1 MLQAAI
7 IGFGGIAAAHKNAY
21 AQLEKE
27 GKVKLVAAYDIRP
40 EAFAKGKVK
49 INIDTGDDRSGSE
62 IHAYFDLE
70 EMLAKEKLDI
80 IDICAPSYL
89 HKKYAVEMLKRGY
102 HVMSE
107 KPMSLTY
114 ADCQEMLEAAKGATG
129 HLMIGQCVRFYPS
142 YQYLLDCVKT
152 EKYGKVVSG
161 DFYRLSTTPDWGFE
175 NWFLDTD
182 KSGGCI
188 TDLHVHDIDIIRH
201 IFGEPKA
208 ITALA
213 TNNVA
218 RYDSCHTTLHYGD
231 FNLFAI
237 GDWSLTKRPFE
248 TGFRV
253 SFEKAT
259 LVFERNDDFMLFPRN
274 GGEPEKIQLPAF
286 NAYAEELS
294 YLCDVIEGKT
304 ENVMNT
310 PESAARSIYLTER
323 IKESADGG
331 KTVSL

>member
-1 MLQAAI
+1 MLHAAI

-21 AQLEKE
+21 VQLEKE
-27 GKVKLVAAYDIRP
+27 GKVKLVAAFDIRKD
-40 EAFAKGKVK
+40 AFSKGKTK
-49 INIDTGDDRSGSE
+49 INIDTGDDQGASE
-62 IHAYFDLE
+62 IHTYLDLE
-70 EMLAKEKLDI
+70 EMLKSEKIDI
-80 IDICAPSYL
+80 IDICVPSYL
-89 HKKYAVEMLKRGY
+89 HKKYAIDMLSRGY

-114 ADCQEMLEAAKGATG
+114 ADCCEMLEAAKGAKG
-129 HLMIGQCVRFYPS
+129 HLMIGQCVRFYPT
-142 YQYLLDCVKT
+142 YQYLMECVKT

-175 NWFLDTD
+175 NWFLDTE

-208 ITALA
+208 ITAHA

-218 RYDSCHTTLHYGD
+218 RYDSCHTTLHYEG

-248 TGFRV
+248 SGFRV
-253 SFEKAT
+253 SFEQAT
-259 LVFERNDDFMLFPRN
+259 LVLTKSDGFILYPRN
-274 GGEPEKIQLPAF
+274 GDEPQEIKLPSI
-286 NAYAEELS
+286 NSYALELT
-294 YLCDVIEGKT
+294 YLCEVIAGKT

-323 IKESADGG
+323 IKESADSG
-331 KTVSL
+331 KTVFL

>member
-1 MLQAAI
+1 ML
-7 IGFGGIAAAHKNAY
+7 
-21 AQLEKE
+21 
-27 GKVKLVAAYDIRP
+27 R
-40 EAFAKGKVK
+40 
-49 INIDTGDDRSGSE
+49 
-62 IHAYFDLE
+62 
-70 EMLAKEKLDI
+70 
-80 IDICAPSYL
+80 
-89 HKKYAVEMLKRGY
+89 RGY

-114 ADCQEMLEAAKGATG
+114 ADCCEMLEAAKGAKG
-129 HLMIGQCVRFYPS
+129 QLAIGQCVRFYPS
-142 YQYLLDCVKT
+142 YQYLMDCVKT

-213 TNNVA
+213 THNVA
-218 RYDSCHTTLHYGD
+218 RYDSCHTTLHYEGFD
-231 FNLFAI
+231 LFAV

-248 TGFRV
+248 AGFRV
-253 SFEKAT
+253 SFEHAT
-259 LVFERNDDFMLFPRN
+259 LTLERNGDFTLFPRD
-274 GGEPEKIQLPAF
+274 GGDPESIELPAF
-286 NAYAEELS
+286 NAYANEIA

-304 ENVMNT
+304 ENLLNT
-310 PESAARSIYLTER
+310 PASAARSIYLTER
-323 IKESADGG
+323 IKESADSRS
-331 KTVSL
+331 TVTL

>member
-27 GKVKLVAAYDIRP
+27 GKVKLVAAYDIR
-40 EAFAKGKVK
+40 EDAFKKGKTK
-49 INIDTGDDRSGSE
+49 INIDTGDDKSVSE
-62 IHAYFDLE
+62 IHAYFDLY

-89 HKKYAVEMLKRGY
+89 HKKYAIEMLKRGY
-102 HVMSE
+102 HVMCE

-114 ADCQEMLEAAKGATG
+114 ADCQEMLAVAKGAAG
-129 HLMIGQCVRFYPS
+129 HLMIGQCLRFYPS
-142 YQYLLDCVKT
+142 YQYLMDCVKT

-175 NWFLDTD
+175 DWFLDTD

-218 RYDSCHTTLHYGD
+218 RYDSCHTTLHYGN
-231 FNLFAI
+231 FSLFAT
-237 GDWSLTKRPFE
+237 GDWSLTERPFE
-248 TGFRV
+248 AGFRV
-253 SFEKAT
+253 SFEEAT
-259 LVFERNDDFMLFPRN
+259 LALESNGALMLYPRK
-274 GGEPEKIQLPAF
+274 GGKPEEIKMPDF
-286 NAYAEELS
+286 NAYAKELG
-294 YLCDVIEGKT
+294 YLCDVIEEKT
-304 ENVMNT
+304 ENVINT

-323 IKESADGG
+323 IKESADSG